1 MTSNFA
7 SSENAFFVER
17 EEVFGLIS
25 SLSLQRSNVSDTQLI
40 CQDVALYRLRGILDK
55 YLECPTLLDPHLE
68 SMVHQLILPAR
79 AIVHDLFLNQFAV
92 DSDDKNEEK
101 ACGKT
106 DEDKSNEQQDVTV
119 KLSNLMHL
127 LSATYAISKV
137 RGRKYIQRLM
147 PHDAV
152 DVEPVLTILRWFGW
166 IERQER
172 GLIGK
177 SDSAQRVKIPDC
189 IQLLQRQ
196 QHEAQD
202 CEAKLW
208 ESVHSLLTWLGI
220 ISLVPFNLHSID
232 SSLENV
238 TIDEKSDGN
247 SITLV
252 QSIVSTSASH
262 LGDYG
267 ATRETAAACLACLLS
282 RPDLQDL
289 ELEGFVEWSVQ
300 ILYWFRT
307 GQRPCHSKATQLLFP
322 VPDEAPSIFIIM
334 GVLQTLVALV
344 KTGHRSNLLSTEQKL
359 RGIEKLW
366 EQSILVAEKKAAGSV
381 VLRKLFVKL
390 FARIGCSYLPPRVAT
405 WRYQRGK
412 RSLVE
417 NLMNGTESTQT
428 VDGSSD
434 YFDTNQSS
442 SLSGDDLYLVP
453 DQVEDAADQLLRSLT
468 DPATIVRW
476 SAAKGIGRLTE
487 RLPSVCA
494 DDVLDAILKICSDP
508 EHDRAWHGACL
519 ALAELA
525 RRGLL
530 LPERLGEVVPI
541 IVRAIGYDVRRGQHS
556 VGTHVRDASCYTC
569 WAFAR
574 AYEPSVLRPYVRM
587 LSVALVLTSL
597 FDREVNCRRA
607 ASAAFQESVGRQ
619 GADSFKHGI
628 AILTAADYF
637 SLGNRNESFSNIS
650 LTISKFE
657 EYQPA
662 IIHHL
667 SDVKLIHWD
676 QEIRQL
682 SSKSLAQ
689 IAKLC
694 PTYCASNI
702 LPKLLEQCFHD
713 DIVIRH
719 GSLLGCAELVLFF
732 GELKLL
738 HRGGVLDDER
748 MSRLAEL
755 VPSIEKA
762 RLYRGRGGEI
772 MRAAACRMIE
782 CLSQSG
788 LPLTVKQQVRLL
800 DSVDAC
806 LIHPKEEIQNSAA
819 EALRSLMRT
828 NFPVSEKGPST
839 RLQARVIDKYISI
852 VNTEDNPA
860 ATRGFSL
867 GLGVL
872 PAKLLAPTHL
882 VLDSVLD
889 CLCSSAAK
897 ESLVGGEGDAET
909 RRNSITSLVNI
920 CQTVGFEM
928 CEQINSSIS
937 PVCPLTRYQS
947 KRVFD
952 SLLSAMEDY
961 NTDRRGDVGSW
972 SRIAAMKG
980 LEALTY
986 LAISA
991 SNTFPHN
998 LETTTSKDLSSEAL
1012 VESVPSVR
1020 ERVGSVFFHD
1030 RSISISS
1037 DKYFVPVT
1045 YFDEELC
1052 SSIMCALLKQLGEK
1066 LDAIRCQAG
1075 ECIERLL
1082 TAQSPRV
1089 PFVSHRNML
1098 IKALR
1103 IGEHNINW
1111 SNPAVTFPLLMRAV
1125 NIDGFF
1131 SPILEGIV
1139 VSVGGLTESVSKNST
1154 ASLFEW
1160 IRVCRQLKATQKILQ
1175 MGEVFLGLFHRF
1187 KRNGR
1192 VLIPLLSTLDKLLS
1206 HGYLEELLTLNNGN
1220 FIRNLITSLSNEASG
1235 CSDVKRL
1242 LAIVRVTLNMIQLD
1256 LETSAAMRE
1265 SVLPLAMSLL
1275 LNPYPRVRQY
1285 TAEQL
1290 YVKIE
1295 EDGDKLFGSQA
1306 SLEEATHLLLNVAWH
1321 DECDDHGHIVK
1332 ARNQIADLLGVA
1344 LSEEARH
1351 VTLGTTASRTVLKD
1365 EFESYSSLINSA

>member
-1 MTSNFA
+1 
-7 SSENAFFVER
+7 
-17 EEVFGLIS
+17 
-25 SLSLQRSNVSDTQLI
+25 
-40 CQDVALYRLRGILDK
+40 
-55 YLECPTLLDPHLE
+55 
-68 SMVHQLILPAR
+68 MVHQLILPAR

-92 DSDDKNEEK
+92 ESEDTNEDEG
-101 ACGKT
+101 CDET
-106 DEDKSNEQQDVTV
+106 DEAKKSNQDIIIV

-172 GLIGK
+172 GLLGQ
-177 SDSAQRVKIPDC
+177 SDSAQRVDIPDC
-189 IQLLQRQ
+189 IRMLQRQ
-196 QHEAQD
+196 LNEVKD

-208 ESVHSLLTWLGI
+208 ESVHTLITWLGI
-220 ISLVPFNLHSID
+220 ISLVPFDLHSID

-238 TIDEKSDGN
+238 TIDDSSGGN

-267 ATRETAAACLACLLS
+267 ATRETAAACLASLLS

-289 ELEGFVEWSVQ
+289 ELEEFVEWSMQ

-307 GQRPCHSKATQLLFP
+307 SQRPYDSKATQLLFP
-322 VPDEAPSIFIIM
+322 MPDEAPSIFIVM
-334 GVLQTLVALV
+334 GVLQTLVTLV

-359 RGIEKLW
+359 KGIEKLW

-390 FARIGCSYLPPRVAT
+390 FARIGCSYLPPKVAT

-417 NLMNGTESTQT
+417 NLMKGTESTRRD
-428 VDGSSD
+428 DGSSD
-434 YFDTNQSS
+434 KCDINESS
-442 SLSGDDLYLVP
+442 PLSSDDLFFVP

-487 RLPSVCA
+487 RLPAVCA

-508 EHDRAWHGACL
+508 EQDRAWHGACL

-530 LPERLGEVVPI
+530 LPERLGEVIPI
-541 IVRAIGYDVRRGQHS
+541 VVRAIGYDVRRGQHS

-574 AYEPSVLRPYVRM
+574 AYEPSVLRPHVRM

-628 AILTAADYF
+628 AILTSADYF
-637 SLGNRNESFSNIS
+637 SLGNRNESFSNIA

-657 EYQPA
+657 EYQTA

-667 SDVKLIHWD
+667 SDVKLVHWD
-676 QEIRQL
+676 RDIRQL

-694 PTYCASNI
+694 PAYCASNI
-702 LPKLLEQCFHD
+702 LPRLLEQCFHD
-713 DIVIRH
+713 DVVIRH
-719 GSLLGCAELVLFF
+719 GSLLGCAELVLVF

-738 HRGGVLDDER
+738 HRGGVLDDEK
-748 MSRLAEL
+748 MSTLAEL

-782 CLSQSG
+782 CVSQSG

-806 LIHPKEEIQNSAA
+806 LVHPNEEIQNSAA
-819 EALRSLMRT
+819 EALRSLMSYH
-828 NFPVSEKGPST
+828 FPVTEKGPST
-839 RLQARVIDKYISI
+839 RLQARVVDKYISI

-872 PAKLLAPTHL
+872 PAKLLAPTHV

-889 CLCSSAAK
+889 CLCNSSAK
-897 ESLVGGEGDAET
+897 ESLVGAEGDAET
-909 RRNSITSLVNI
+909 RRNSITSLVNV
-920 CQTVGFEM
+920 CKAVGFER
-928 CEQINSSIS
+928 CEQKNSSTS
-937 PVCPLTRYQS
+937 PVCLLTRCQT

-998 LETTTSKDLSSEAL
+998 LNSIPSSDPSSKVL
-1012 VESVPSVR
+1012 VENVPSLR
-1020 ERVGSVFFHD
+1020 ERVGRFLFYN
-1030 RSISISS
+1030 ISIPSE
-1037 DKYFVPVT
+1037 KCLVPLT
-1045 YFDEELC
+1045 YFDEGLC
-1052 SSIMCALLKQLGEK
+1052 SSIMCVLLKQLGEK
-1066 LDAIRCQAG
+1066 LDAVRCQAG

-1098 IKALR
+1098 VKALCV
-1103 IGEHNINW
+1103 GEHSTNW

-1175 MGEVFLGLFHRF
+1175 MGEVFLGLFRRF

-1192 VLIPLLSTLDKLLS
+1192 VLLPLLSTLDKLLS

-1220 FIRNLITSLSNEASG
+1220 FIRILMTSLSNEASG

-1242 LAIVRVTLNMIQLD
+1242 LAIVRVSLNMIQPD
-1256 LETSAAMRE
+1256 LETAATMRE
-1265 SVLPLAMSLL
+1265 SVLPLVMTAL

-1306 SLEEATHLLLNVAWH
+1306 SLEDATQLLLNVVWH
-1321 DECDDHGHIVK
+1321 DEFDHHGHIVK

-1344 LSEEARH
+1344 LSEGARQI
-1351 VTLGTTASRTVLKD
+1351 TFGTTASRAVRND